1 MHGRQEEVRISREE
15 IERLTRE
22 LAAKP
27 SLRVQSILNPPTEE
41 WARVLESERTMARL
55 EAENEELRV
64 ELAAERSEKR
74 RLLDVLIEAAAKR

>member
-1 MHGRQEEVRISREE
+1 
-15 IERLTRE
+15 
-22 LAAKP
+22 
-27 SLRVQSILNPPTEE
+27 
-41 WARVLESERTMARL
+41 MARL